1 MNIMRI
7 TITMMMLFSAASLVP
22 AQQFTS
28 TFDISAKETRTL
40 MGKDT
45 NVVVLDVRSPREY
58 VGERIADTPLMP
70 LQYLER
76 KIRDLEK
83 YKSKTIIVYCYSGNR
98 SELAVEILREYGFK
112 ALNMRGGILRWKAE
126 QYPVISGPV
135 Q

>member
-1 MNIMRI
+1 MMNIMRI

-98 SELAVEILREYGFK
+98 SELAVEILR
-112 ALNMRGGILRWKAE
+112 
-126 QYPVISGPV
+126 
-135 Q
+135 